1 MNLQSIPAKLD
12 QRANPGKAQ
21 APLPRWAVLG
31 YFAAALVLGWISG
44 PEWHPLA
51 GLRLAALWLL
61 PVRSWGVLALFE
73 ALAAVALG
81 ASLEVREAPFTAL
94 TALIEWSA
102 MAAVV
107 RLMPWFDRGSGIVS
121 VSAMG
126 RAQAVAMSAAV
137 SAALATA
144 LVAQWRVGV
153 RDGLLHLEF
162 HAVVA
167 RYVGMLML
175 VPALLHLFERPFPG
189 RLWRLIGRRL
199 ALWAVFLVPLAVA
212 VWFLLPPL
220 RQFMFLL
227 ALPAW
232 CNLLFAYGWRGG
244 TPILVVLGAVPE
256 LMRWLHMPHTSG
268 DLAAF
273 AALGTLALLLGAT
286 VESLRLANS
295 ALRETVARERRINA
309 ALADRTVLM
318 RELGRRMIQA
328 REDEQ
333 ARITR
338 ELHDELGQ
346 IVTALGT
353 RLGLLEAR
361 SQDAMLREEMAG
373 ARAMVRQLRE
383 AIRAVAGRLRPPML
397 DRFGLAA
404 ALRDG
409 PIADMLRDA
418 GVGYDLEISGQT
430 ELLDG
435 DSATAI
441 YRICQEAATNCA
453 RHAQAHRFHLR
464 LVVGKRHD
472 GRLSV
477 RLTASDDGKGIR
489 PEGASRDGHGLGG
502 IADRVLALSGDY
514 GIASTHQGTRHE
526 VTLVVAPKPDTE

>member
-1 MNLQSIPAKLD
+1 M
-12 QRANPGKAQ
+12 
-21 APLPRWAVLG
+21 PRWALPA

-51 GLRLAALWLL
+51 GLRLSALWLW
-61 PVRSWGVLALFE
+61 PVRSWGVLALIDS
-73 ALAAVALG
+73 LAAAILG
-81 ASLEVREAPFTAL
+81 GFPDVREAPFAGL
-94 TALIEWSA
+94 TALIEWCA
-102 MAAVV
+102 MAVFV
-107 RLMPWFDRGSGIVS
+107 RLMPWFDRSTAV
-121 VSAMG
+121 VSAAVMG

-137 SAALATA
+137 SAALAAA

-153 RDGLLHLEF
+153 RDGLLHVEF

-175 VPALLHLFERPFPG
+175 APALLHLFERPFPG
-189 RLWRLIGRRL
+189 RLWRFIGRRL
-199 ALWAVFLVPLAVA
+199 ALWAVFLVPLTVA
-212 VWFLLPPL
+212 VWLLLPAL

-227 ALPAW
+227 TLPAW

-244 TPILVVLGAVPE
+244 TPILVLLGAALG
-256 LMRWLHMPHTSG
+256 LMQWLDMPLAPG
-268 DLAAF
+268 ELAAF

-295 ALRETVARERRINA
+295 AFRETVARERRINA

-333 ARITR
+333 ARISR

-346 IVTALGT
+346 IATALGT
-353 RLGLLEAR
+353 RLGLLEAH
-361 SQDAMLREEMAG
+361 SQDAMLREEMVG
-373 ARAMVRQLRE
+373 ARALVRQLRE

-418 GVGYDLEISGQT
+418 GVGYDLEISGPID
-430 ELLDG
+430 LLDG

-453 RHAQAHRFHLR
+453 RHAQARRFHLR
-464 LVVGKRHD
+464 LVVAKRHD

-477 RLTASDDGKGIR
+477 RLTASDDGRGIR
-489 PEGASRDGHGLGG
+489 AEGSTLDGHGLGG

-514 GIASTHQGTRHE
+514 GIASSTEGTRHE
-526 VTLVVAPKPDTE
+526 VTLVVAPKPDAE

>member
-1 MNLQSIPAKLD
+1 MNLRSIPAKLD

-21 APLPRWAVLG
+21 APLPRWAVPG

-61 PVRSWGVLALFE
+61 PVRRWGVLALFDT
-73 ALAAVALG
+73 LAAAALG
-81 ASLEVREAPFTAL
+81 ASPEVREAPFAAL

-107 RLMPWFDRGSGIVS
+107 RLMPWFDRNQGMI
-121 VSAMG
+121 SAAVMG
-126 RAQAVAMSAAV
+126 RAQAVAMSAAA
-137 SAALATA
+137 SAALAAA
-144 LVAQWRVGV
+144 LVAQWRGMAS
-153 RDGLLHLEF
+153 DGLLRWEF
-162 HAVVA
+162 HAAVA
-167 RYVGMLML
+167 RYVGMLTL

-199 ALWAVFLVPLAVA
+199 ALWALFLLPLAV
-212 VWFLLPPL
+212 VLWFALPPL
-220 RQFMFLL
+220 REFVFLL
-227 ALPAW
+227 ALPSW
-232 CNLLFAYGWRGG
+232 FNLLFAYGWRGG
-244 TPILVVLGAVPE
+244 TPILALLGTAPW
-256 LMRWLHMPHTSG
+256 LMRWLDMPRTPG

-273 AALGTLALLLGAT
+273 AALGSLALLLGAT
-286 VESLRLANS
+286 VESLRLANR

-333 ARITR
+333 ARISR

-361 SQDAMLREEMAG
+361 SQDAGLREETLG
-373 ARAMVRQLRE
+373 ARALVRQLRE

-418 GVGYDLEISGQT
+418 GVGYELEISGRT
-430 ELLDG
+430 DLLDG

-464 LVVGKRHD
+464 LVVAKRHD

-477 RLTASDDGKGIR
+477 RLTASDDGHGIR
-489 PEGASRDGHGLGG
+489 MEGATLDGHGLGG

-514 GIASTHQGTRHE
+514 GFASSPEGTRHE
-526 VTLVVAPKPDTE
+526 VTLVTAPKPDAE